1 MTITDCYGRVSR
13 LIGDPDTLEVVRAVE
28 GYREFWKPDKVR
40 VVLLAES
47 HVHTSNND
55 FERLWS
61 YEGPPVLEGRFV
73 RFVYCLAYGERLLAS
88 LPRNRGTWQFWKI
101 FYSCLNRVSGNSDF
115 APILRGW
122 TPNFENRMRNKIRL
136 LGDLKREGV
145 WLIDASI
152 IAINGLDQ
160 SLKDKVTRICWKGHV
175 GPMLETLDPRPER
188 VLVIGSG
195 VARTLNVE
203 ISELGFASKVIP
215 QPQARDKSG
224 YLRHFQTC
232 FDFCHVAQV

>member
-1 MTITDCYGRVSR
+1 MTIADCYGRVSR
-13 LIGDPDTLEVVRAVE
+13 LIRDPDTLEVVQAVE

-55 FERLWS
+55 FERFWS
-61 YEGPPVLEGRFV
+61 YEGLPVLEGRFV
-73 RFVYCLAYGERLLAS
+73 RFVYCLAYGERLLAG
-88 LPRNRGTWQFWKI
+88 LPSNRGTWQFWKV

-122 TPNFENRMRNKIRL
+122 TPNFETRMNNKIRL
-136 LGDLKREGV
+136 LTDLSNEGI
-145 WLIDASI
+145 WLVDASI

-160 SLKDKVTRICWKGHV
+160 KLKDEVTRICWNAQV
-175 GPMLETLDPRPER
+175 GPMLDGLDPRPER
-188 VLVIGSG
+188 ILVIGSG
-195 VARTLNVE
+195 VARTLSAE
-203 ISELGFASKVIP
+203 INKLGFSSNVIP
-215 QPQARDKSG
+215 QPQARDRGG

-232 FDFCHVAQV
+232 FDFCHFDRV